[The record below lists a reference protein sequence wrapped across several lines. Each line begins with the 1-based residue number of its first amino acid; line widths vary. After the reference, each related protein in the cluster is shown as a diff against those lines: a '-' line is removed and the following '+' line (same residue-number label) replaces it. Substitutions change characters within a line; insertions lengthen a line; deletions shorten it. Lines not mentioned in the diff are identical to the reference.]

1 MMIKNKFNIWDTV
14 KITGIFW
21 DKWIYGKVWKVSA
34 IKEIFD
40 SYCYL
45 VDDMQRYILE
55 EELLLISKNSNDFY
69 IDMMK
74 DE

>member
-1 MMIKNKFNIWDTV
+1 MNKFNVWDTV

-21 DKWIYGKVWKVSA
+21 ERSLYGKVWKVTM